1 MPRVLSRK
9 MVKMVAYMH
18 IAILHSNLPIEFL
31 LNIENLNAV
40 FINEGMPQGERL
52 EKLNRIAIE
61 QMKVLGN
68 MGGRRLLT

>member
-1 MPRVLSRK
+1 
-9 MVKMVAYMH
+9 MH